1 MAAPLPTPVPNQSLV
16 GGLPT
21 GGAALKKAAETIG
34 MPHVAEEVY
43 HINLSLFFAGRAFGW
58 SLADA
63 AGEVM
68 LGQARAG
75 VSIAGAD
82 GHGVRSVAGSW
93 SPDSPEQAAPS
104 SVNGFAFPASS
115 PETSPDR
122 PSRARSVEFV
132 EPATGFVEDGSRK
145 PANPSRE
152 HRIRGTGTSKRD
164 AYVPGRG
171 GTFSYLQYRQHR

>member
-1 MAAPLPTPVPNQSLV
+1 MRVSLDLTSCSRSRYLSDMAAPLPTPVPNQSLV

-82 GHGVRSVAGSW
+82 GCRPHGKFFKDYH
-93 SPDSPEQAAPS
+93 PAPW
-104 SVNGFAFPASS
+104 
-115 PETSPDR
+115 
-122 PSRARSVEFV
+122 
-132 EPATGFVEDGSRK
+132 
-145 PANPSRE
+145 
-152 HRIRGTGTSKRD
+152 
-164 AYVPGRG
+164 
-171 GTFSYLQYRQHR
+171 